1 EVTLQGD
8 GWTGLNH
15 THLVSFMASTAK
27 AKIYTVAVFDTSKD
41 RKTAEEFLKLI
52 EKAYNKVKDEWKAVP
67 IGFVSDASGESRK
80 GCRMLAAKH
89 PELVV
94 MDCYAHQVYFHLCMA
109 SMLTPT
115 LGRGLIQVR
124 GLGVGLG
131 NCPLVMQNRPQAV
144 AHLLCIKVTASAVYR
159 DAAQPDEKKRIM
171 KTGNAQAQKKAVEM
185 ISLIKNEA
193 FWEALSSIVTH
204 LEPLAI
210 AANVIQAA
218 HCRLDQVLLTF
229 GYLFYFYLTMRV
241 NDTRGRDA
249 IILSIEAR
257 WKKCDQ
263 EVFIAAV
270 ILNPIYRNQAFSSI
284 PAFNNAG
291 IQDLMVRLWNRIFP
305 DERIILDEF
314 SNHLDDYLYGQGTFV
329 NLQNRI
335 DLELGNVMSN
345 HRSPDP
351 AQIFKGFTYPGMPG
365 TQFIRLALRILG
377 ISANSASCERLFSVF
392 GNTLTKLRN
401 RLGVQ
406 TLTDLTELKMHIR
419 DEHQRKAESKHLKRR
434 FAVRGQKTRDEIQ
447 NTLQQSPHV
456 LSNVDA
462 LNSNGMFNSLY
473 SSEPRTTSFRSMM
486 ERNIAAVTDNEDDV
500 ASTGSGSVPLLLG
513 TVHTLQSQGG
523 IPIQKLF
530 NFSNQRWINLHLN
543 RTKANLTEELALY
556 ELLEAENDG
565 DSNGLIDLDE
575 TNEDLLSI

>member
-1 EVTLQGD
+1 
-8 GWTGLNH
+8 
-15 THLVSFMASTAK
+15 MASTAK

-80 GCRMLAAKH
+80 GRCMLAAKH

-94 MDCYAHQVYFHLCMA
+94 MDCYAHQINLIVGDYFSKSNAADLHFTDQATDLITWLRSKTLILSHLA
-109 SMLTPT
+109 KAVIRAVLTRWT
-115 LGRGLIQVR
+115 AHYLAFVRLIELR
-124 GLGVGLG
+124 EK
-131 NCPLVMQNRPQAV
+131 
-144 AHLLCIKVTASAVYR
+144 LLELVYR

-229 GYLFYFYLTMRV
+229 GYLFYFYSTMRV

-249 IILSIEAR
+249 IISSIEAR

-335 DLELGNVMSN
+335 DLELGNAMSN

-419 DEHQRKAESKHLKRR
+419 DEHQRKAESKRLKRR

-462 LNSNGMFNSLY
+462 LNSNDTDQ
-473 SSEPRTTSFRSMM
+473 SEPRTTSFRSMM
-486 ERNIAAVTDNEDDV
+486 ERNIAAVTDDEDDV
-500 ASTGSGSVPLLLG
+500 ASTGSGSVPLLSG